1 MQQYQIVY
9 VSKSMLSKEID
20 LRTTEIQRILEVS
33 RKWNSENDITGAL
46 MFGEGYFAQVLE
58 GPSSILKSTFGFI
71 ACDERH
77 RNVRLLE
84 CGPVLKRAF
93 ESWSMAYTDGDGDI
107 DLCMVD
113 LVIPPLRSP
122 TGLTILERL
131 RSLVRPDP
139 VVGANP

>member
-1 MQQYQIVY
+1 
-9 VSKSMLSKEID
+9 
-20 LRTTEIQRILEVS
+20 
-33 RKWNSENDITGAL
+33 
-46 MFGEGYFAQVLE
+46 
-58 GPSSILKSTFGFI
+58 
-71 ACDERH
+71 
-77 RNVRLLE
+77 
-84 CGPVLKRAF
+84 LKRAF

-139 VVGANP
+139 VEGANP

>member
-1 MQQYQIVY
+1 MEQYQIVY

-58 GPSSILKSTFGFI
+58 GPPSILKSTFGFI

-84 CGPVLKRAF
+84 CGPVLKRA
-93 ESWSMAYTDGDGDI
+93 SKAGLWPTPTATATLIYAWSIWSYRRF
-107 DLCMVD
+107 V
-113 LVIPPLRSP
+113 
-122 TGLTILERL
+122 RL
-131 RSLVRPDP
+131 QD
-139 VVGANP
+139 